1 MPQVRPVTL
10 IRFGP
15 DALRASR
22 FALSPLAETLS
33 CLLGL
38 RREIDGGQPGP
49 QAREL
54 VAWLD
59 GDPFAAGLVR
69 LVSATKYLP
78 DLVALPPSSMT
89 TRFSDELARMRAI
102 PDVQAR
108 ATIAES
114 RRYAWIAGD
123 VGWADRD
130 GIAAASAEV
139 FARVWE
145 RFVAPDWTRRRAI
158 MERDI
163 RHRAGVIAAHGWR
176 HALDGLGKLRW
187 AEPDAI
193 LFSAQAHVDRAVG
206 AEGLVLV
213 PHTGPAGRWTCEA
226 PGRIAVVYPA
236 RGVLGDLDPG
246 AGGIAGLI
254 GGGRARIL
262 GALRDPATPSQ
273 LAALLGVSLG
283 TVSGHLAALRAA
295 GVIVGRRSGRAV
307 YYERTKSGD
316 QLIALMNYR

>member
-1 MPQVRPVTL
+1 MTL

-22 FALSPLAETLS
+22 FALSPLAETFS

-38 RREIDGGQPGP
+38 RRELDGGRPGP

-54 VAWLD
+54 AGWLD
-59 GDPFAAGLVR
+59 DNPFAAGLVR

-78 DLVALPPSSMT
+78 DFVALPPSSMT
-89 TRFSDELARMRAI
+89 TRFTDELAQLRAI
-102 PDVQAR
+102 PDPQAR

-114 RRYAWIAGD
+114 RRHAWIAAD
-123 VGWADRD
+123 TDWADRD
-130 GIAAASAEV
+130 GIATAAADV
-139 FARVWE
+139 FAHIWHQ
-145 RFVAPDWTRRRAI
+145 FVAPDWARRRAI

-163 RHRAGVIAAHGWR
+163 RHRAGIIATHGWR

-193 LFSAQAHVDRAVG
+193 LFSTRGHTDPAVG

-213 PHTGPAGRWTCEA
+213 PHTGTAGRWICQA
-226 PGRIAVVYPA
+226 PNRTAVVYPA
-236 RGVLGDLDPG
+236 RGILGDLDPHP
-246 AGGIAGLI
+246 GGITTLI
-254 GGGRARIL
+254 GDGRARIL
-262 GALRDPATPSQ
+262 ATLRDPATPSQ

-283 TVSGHLAALRAA
+283 TVSGHLAALRTA
-295 GVIVGRRSGRAV
+295 GVIVARRSGRAV
-307 YYERTKSGD
+307 YYERTTPGD
-316 QLIALMNYR
+316 QLIALMTAGD